1 MFRRGL
7 ALVAS
12 LAVMAPLVLAGC
24 SSQDLDGW
32 DGTGP
37 VPISLWSHSAGN
49 EGEMKV
55 ISRMI
60 TEFNASQSDYKVV
73 RQDFPQDAYNTSVQ
87 GFVGEI
93 LDPVPIV
100 RET

>member
-24 SSQDLDGW
+24 SSQDRDGW

-37 VPISLWSHSAGN
+37 VPISLWSQFG
-49 EGEMKV
+49 G
-55 ISRMI
+55 
-60 TEFNASQSDYKVV
+60 Q
-73 RQDFPQDAYNTSVQ
+73 
-87 GFVGEI
+87 
-93 LDPVPIV
+93 
-100 RET
+100 